1 LPKTDIK
8 YVCQTCGYETTRWV
22 GKCPECDAWNT
33 LVEEPVFAKA
43 SSGKQIRQVIATS
56 EPTPITEVTFKEE
69 ERVSTGIDEL
79 DRVLGGGVVH
89 GSAVLV
95 SGDPGIGKS
104 TLMLQAAS
112 SLSRSG
118 ELLYVSGEESTKQIS
133 LRADRLN
140 SKNKNLLVVAETNL
154 FVIEQHI
161 QKLNPKFVVIDS
173 IQTIFREDL
182 PSAPGSVSQVRECA
196 AYLVR
201 LAKTTGVPIFMI
213 GHVTKEG
220 SIAGPRILEH
230 IVDTVLYFE
239 GDRNKQFRILRA
251 TKNRFGSTNEIGVFE
266 MKSNG
271 LVEVPNP
278 SEVFISERPKDA
290 SGSVIT
296 VIIEG
301 TRPMLVEVQSL
312 VSASST
318 SIPRRTA
325 NGVEYNRTLMLATV
339 LEKRESLKLYDKDI
353 YVNVA
358 GGVWIEEPAADL
370 AVLAAIASSYKNKP
384 ISDDHVI
391 IGEVGLAGEVRAVNL
406 IEQRLTEAAK
416 LGFKNAVIPK
426 GNYSEAKKIKGINI
440 LAVSNIQEATDLLLK
455 Q

>member
-1 LPKTDIK
+1 MPKLDIK
-8 YVCQTCGYETTRWV
+8 FVCQSCGYESPKWV
-22 GKCPECDAWNT
+22 GRCPECNSWNS
-33 LVEEPVFAKA
+33 LVEEATQIA
-43 SSGKQIRQVIATS
+43 SISSKQIKQIITS
-56 EPTPITEVTFKEE
+56 TLPQPITSVSFNEE
-69 ERVSTGIDEL
+69 ERKSTGIAEL

-89 GSAVLV
+89 GSVVLV

-112 SLSRSG
+112 SLAKNG
-118 ELLYVSGEESTKQIS
+118 TLLYVSGEESVKQLS
-133 LRADRLN
+133 LRAERLN
-140 SKNKNLLVVAETNL
+140 AKKNDLQVVSETNL
-154 FVIEQHI
+154 FAIESHI
-161 QKLNPKFVVIDS
+161 NNIKPSYVVVDS
-173 IQTIFREDL
+173 IQTIYREDL

-201 LAKTTGVPIFMI
+201 IAKTTGIPIFI
-213 GHVTKEG
+213 VGHVTKEG

-266 MKSNG
+266 MKNVG

-301 TRPMLVEVQSL
+301 TRPMLVEVQAL
-312 VSASST
+312 VSSSST
-318 SIPRRTA
+318 SIPRRTS
-325 NGVEYNRTLMLATV
+325 NGIEYNRGLMLATV
-339 LEKRESLKLYDKDI
+339 LEKREGLKLYDKDVYI
-353 YVNVA
+353 NVA

-370 AVLAAIASSYKNKP
+370 SVVVSIASCYKDIP
-384 ISDDHVI
+384 VDSGAVV

-406 IEQRLTEAAK
+406 IESRISEAAK
-416 LGFKNAVIPK
+416 LGFKTAIIPK
-426 GNYSEAKKIKGINI
+426 GNIREILKIKNI
-440 LAVSNIQEATDLLLK
+440 KVVGVSNIKEAITSVLVL
-455 Q
+455 